1 MGPWHKALNAERSKL
16 QSGRDAEGF
25 EHEQVSQV
33 DSEKRSQLGAMK
45 AKV

>member
-1 MGPWHKALNAERSKL
+1 MAQSLNAERSKL

-33 DSEKRSQLGAMK
+33 AEA
-45 AKV
+45 VV